1 MPRQGEAEKPLQ
13 KVSVGLSFRVIE
25 FPEML
30 SLLLRKVSVW
40 KQLESGQRKGKEG
53 GKDTGRGS
61 AGRGKRRRKRERE
74 LLISIDFLIRFHI
87 LKCASNLRS
96 DIC

>member
-13 KVSVGLSFRVIE
+13 KVSVGLSFRFIE

-40 KQLESGQRKGKEG
+40 KQLESGQRKGEEREEKTQGEGALAEGRDG
-53 GKDTGRGS
+53 GKERGN
-61 AGRGKRRRKRERE
+61 
-74 LLISIDFLIRFHI
+74 
-87 LKCASNLRS
+87 C
-96 DIC
+96 